1 MPGDEAPLHRL
12 SAQDRGPI
20 VIISAYSWAFVTL
33 LISFIR
39 FSFARAQRLP
49 FKLDDWSFSFAA
61 IFALANSVCFHIATN
76 GGLGRHIADLS
87 PGQLDEYYKAM
98 YAAQLVGIA
107 SMAFAKTSFFL
118 LADRVAPQFP
128 RTFYSIIAMI
138 AAWAVFSILSISF
151 QCHLPRAWVY
161 VPSDCPTHGY
171 LQYPIIIGN
180 ALTDAF
186 LALWFLPTIWRVL
199 IDKNKRIAVIALFGT
214 RILVSFTAI
223 AQMVIVGIN
232 LHKKDQT
239 RATWVP
245 AMVMQAVV
253 NLSVLS
259 ATIPRT
265 NHFFASLH
273 AGLVTM
279 RLTDFELD
287 ASLGLS
293 RPQHPRR
300 REEPPLKLVP
310 SGTEGHLQTNV
321 SGRSK
326 RSEKRWNKFKG
337 KKRAV
342 DWQNTMSMGSTRDD
356 ENSTSSLYNSQ
367 GGIAMRQTQETKIEY
382 VKRQPILVRRP

>member
-1 MPGDEAPLHRL
+1 MPGDRQPLHRL

-33 LISFIR
+33 LIAFIR
-39 FSFARAQRLP
+39 FSFARVQRLP
-49 FKLDDWSFSFAA
+49 FKLDDWSFSLAAVFAIA
-61 IFALANSVCFHIATN
+61 TSVCYHVATN

-87 PGQLDEYYKAM
+87 PHELDTYYKAM
-98 YAAQLVGIA
+98 FASQFVGIT

-138 AAWAVFSILSISF
+138 AVWAIFSMLAVSF
-151 QCHLPRAWVY
+151 QCHLPNAWVY
-161 VPSDCPTHGY
+161 SPSECPTHGY
-171 LQYPIIIGN
+171 LAYPIIIGN

-199 IDKNKRIAVIALFGT
+199 IDRNKRLAVIALFGT
-214 RILVSFTAI
+214 RLLVSFTAV
-223 AQMVIVGIN
+223 AQMVLVGVA
-232 LHKKDQT
+232 LHKEDQT
-239 RATWVP
+239 RASWIPV
-245 AMVMQAVV
+245 MVTQAVI

-273 AGLVTM
+273 AGVITM

-287 ASLGLS
+287 ASQGIS
-293 RPQHPRR
+293 RTQHPRHR
-300 REEPPLKLVP
+300 DEPPLKLVP
-310 SGTEGHLQTNV
+310 SGTEGHMQTNV
-321 SGRSK
+321 SSSRK
-326 RSEKRWNKFKG
+326 SERRWNKFKG
-337 KKRAV
+337 KKKAA
-342 DWQNTMSMGSTRDD
+342 DWQNTMSRGSTRDD

-367 GGIAMRQTQETKIEY
+367 GGISMRQTQETKIEY
-382 VKRQPILVRRP
+382 VKRQPMLVRRP